1 MKIRSIIIAA
11 TIALVSAT
19 ALATAPRFTVET
31 IDGETM
37 VADGVT
43 GLTWQQLST
52 TTSGVDWKSALA
64 HCEELSFGGHG
75 DWRMPDVVELST
87 LVDDKASASP
97 AINTVYFAGF
107 NAGSGY
113 WSSTTARKSATS
125 AYAVYFNEQNSTV
138 GRGGVGVLA
147 KTGTALVLCVRGSA
161 K

>member
-1 MKIRSIIIAA
+1 MKNRSIIIAA
-11 TIALVSAT
+11 TIALVSAA

-31 IDGETM
+31 VDGETM

-43 GLTWQQLST
+43 GLTWQQVST
-52 TTSGVDWKSALA
+52 TTAAINWMAALA
-64 HCEELSFGGHG
+64 HCEEVSFGGHD
-75 DWRMPDVVELST
+75 DWRLPDVVELST
-87 LVDDKASASP
+87 LVDDKAAVSP
-97 AINTVYFAGF
+97 AINAVYFAGF

-125 AYAVYFNEQNSTV
+125 AYVVYFNEQNATV